1 MANNASAAVEPVDL
15 TDYFIEENG
24 VTFAGRHL
32 LVDLWGAEHL
42 TDIDY
47 IEQALR
53 KAAEAAN
60 ATVLDVKLHQFSDSG
75 GVSGVAILA
84 ESHISIHTWP
94 ERDYAALDVF
104 MCGACNPHNSL
115 PILKA
120 AFAAKS
126 VTVNETRRGI
136 VA

>member
-1 MANNASAAVEPVDL
+1 MANNAIAAVEPVEF

-32 LVDLWGAEHL
+32 LIDIWGAEHL

-53 KAAEAAN
+53 HAADAAS
-60 ATVLDVKLHQFSDSG
+60 ATVLSVHLHQFSDSG

-104 MCGACNPHNSL
+104 MCGACNPHNAL
-115 PILKA
+115 PILKS
-120 AFAAKS
+120 AFNAKS
-126 VTVNETRRGI
+126 VTANETRRGV

>member
-1 MANNASAAVEPVDL
+1 MANQATAVLETPAL
-15 TDYFIEENG
+15 TDYFIHENG
-24 VTFAGRHL
+24 VSFAGRHL
-32 LVDLWGAEHL
+32 LVDLWDARQL

-47 IEQALR
+47 IENTLR
-53 KAAEAAN
+53 QAAEAAG
-60 ATVLDVKLHQFSDSG
+60 ATVLSVHLHQFSDSG
-75 GVSGVAILA
+75 GVSGVAILS

-104 MCGACNPHNSL
+104 MCGACNPHNAL

-120 AFAAKS
+120 AFNAGS
-126 VTVNETRRGI
+126 VTVNETRRGV

>member
-1 MANNASAAVEPVDL
+1 MAINASAAAEPAEL
-15 TDYFIEENG
+15 TDYFIHENG

-47 IEQALR
+47 IEHALR
-53 KAAEAAN
+53 KAADAA
-60 ATVLDVKLHQFSDSG
+60 AAAVLDVRLHQFSDSG

-94 ERDYAALDVF
+94 ERDYAAIDVF
-104 MCGACNPHNSL
+104 MCGSCNPHNSVPL
-115 PILKA
+115 LKS
-120 AFAAKS
+120 AFNAKS
-126 VTVNETRRGI
+126 VTMNETRRGV

>member
-1 MANNASAAVEPVDL
+1 MANNTSAAVEPVDL
-15 TDYFIEENG
+15 TDYFIHEDG
-24 VTFAGRHL
+24 VAFAGRHL
-32 LVDLWGAEHL
+32 LIDLWDAEHL

-47 IEQALR
+47 IEQTLCR
-53 KAAEAAN
+53 AAAAAN
-60 ATVLDVKLHQFSDSG
+60 ATVLKVDLHQFSDSG

-104 MCGACNPHNSL
+104 MCGSCNPHNAL
-115 PILKA
+115 PILKS
-120 AFAAKS
+120 AFNAKS
-126 VTVNETRRGI
+126 ATVNETRRGV

>member
-1 MANNASAAVEPVDL
+1 MANNASAAVEPVDF
-15 TDYFIEENG
+15 TDYFIHEDG

-32 LVDLWGAEHL
+32 LIDLWNAEHL
-42 TDIDY
+42 TDIGH
-47 IEQALR
+47 IEQTLR
-53 KAAEAAN
+53 KAAEAAA
-60 ATVLDVKLHQFSDSG
+60 ATVLRVDLHQFSDSG

-104 MCGACNPHNSL
+104 MCGACNPHNAL
-115 PILKA
+115 PVLKS
-120 AFAAKS
+120 AFNAGSA
-126 VTVNETRRGI
+126 TVNETRRGV

>member
-1 MANNASAAVEPVDL
+1 MAKQATAVLETPAL
-15 TDYFIEENG
+15 TDYFIHENG
-24 VTFAGRHL
+24 VSFAGRHL
-32 LVDLWGAEHL
+32 LVDLWDARQL

-47 IEQALR
+47 IEKTLR
-53 KAAEAAN
+53 RSAEAAG
-60 ATVLDVKLHQFSDSG
+60 ATVLSVHLHQFSDSG
-75 GVSGVAILA
+75 GVSGVAILS

-104 MCGACNPHNSL
+104 MCGSCNPHNAL

-120 AFAAKS
+120 AFDAGS
-126 VTVNETRRGI
+126 VTVNETRRGV